1 LKVLPDREEWGSDEA
16 TPLLFQSLLARE
28 RCYLALEP
36 HFHYRNGR
44 QKIAQALE
52 AVHTTDGRNRFSD
65 LDRAFRYQKSA
76 SEGLSQELNRLH
88 WSDPRLPGLA
98 GSYYEVS
105 LQQSAGETISIC
117 PERALRAW
125 LALRVVDSFFVWAAN
140 DAIGHD
146 DVLGAMRFQELKHI
160 GGDLRVSPDV
170 ERLRIP
176 FPHGLGFRTFVLN
189 DRGHQLARSLIRWAV
204 ACDRRGWITTKSL
217 VDPLSQFV
225 TPPSIFE

>member
-1 LKVLPDREEWGSDEA
+1 MSEQIKH
-16 TPLLFQSLLARE
+16 LLFQDLLATE
-28 RCYLALEP
+28 RCYLALES

-65 LDRAFRYQKSA
+65 LGRAFRYQKSA

-105 LQQSAGETISIC
+105 LQQSASETISIC
-117 PERALRAW
+117 PERALRTW
-125 LALRVVDSFFVWAAN
+125 LAFRVVDPFFVWAAN

-146 DVLGAMRFQELKHI
+146 DTLGAMRFEKLKHI
-160 GGDLRVSPDV
+160 GADLRVSPDV
-170 ERLRIP
+170 ERLRMP
-176 FPHGLGFRTFVLN
+176 FSHGLWFRTFVLN
-189 DRGHQLARSLIRWAV
+189 DRGHQFARSLIRRTV
-204 ACDRRGWITTKSL
+204 ACDGRGWITTKSL

-225 TPPSIFE
+225 TLPSIFE